1 MIFFPRLPAGL
12 AKTDGLKSVSR
23 ASATVTD
30 YDAILFDNDGV
41 LVEPPS
47 RETLREA
54 ARTAFEAVGV
64 DDADERHVEDV
75 MYGVTPELLGRVCDH
90 YGLDRAAFWEAR
102 DRRAAAAQ
110 RTEFREGERD
120 RYDDVA
126 ALADLDHDFGVV
138 SSNQHLTIEFVVEF
152 FGFEELFD
160 TYYGRELT
168 VESVRRKKPNPHYLE
183 RALADLDTES
193 ALFVGDS
200 ESDVE
205 AADRAGLDS
214 AFVRRSHRADLELS
228 VDPTYEV
235 EDLWGVA
242 EIAGRT

>member
-1 MIFFPRLPAGL
+1 
-12 AKTDGLKSVSR
+12 
-23 ASATVTD
+23 VTD
-30 YDAILFDNDGV
+30 YDAILLDNDGV

-47 RETLREA
+47 HETLREA
-54 ARTAFEAVGV
+54 TRAAFEAVGV

-75 MYGVTPELLGRVCDH
+75 MHGVTPELLGEVCGA
-90 YGLDRAAFWEAR
+90 YGIDRASFWEAR

-110 RTEFREGERD
+110 RAEFRDGDRD

-126 ALADLDHDFGVV
+126 ALAALDQAFGVV
-138 SSNQHLTIEFVVEF
+138 SSNQHTMIEFILEYFEF
-152 FGFEELFD
+152 EALFD
-160 TYYGRELT
+160 TYYGRELA

-183 RALADLDTES
+183 RALDDLGTES

-205 AADRAGLDS
+205 AARRAGLDS
-214 AFVRRSHRADLELS
+214 AFVRRPHREGLELS
-228 VDPTYEV
+228 VEPTYEV

-242 EIAGRT
+242 EIAGGT